1 MRKDMSWMDR
11 KMNTAATEAGS
22 RVAFMLK
29 AIHRDC
35 PEKRVARDI
44 GVEPRTAKGWLSGNV
59 PNGTHLIAL
68 CQRYGPAFSDFV
80 LAGPSWEDEGRL
92 NAEIAAL
99 RVRADLIEMELTKE
113 RTGARTNCGDTSH
126 GE

>member
-1 MRKDMSWMDR
+1 MRKNMSWMDG

-35 PEKRVARDI
+35 PEKRVANDI
-44 GVEPRTAKGWLSGNV
+44 GVEPRTVKGWLSGNV
-59 PNGTHLIAL
+59 PNGTHLVAL
-68 CQRYGPAFSDFV
+68 CQRYGRAFSDFV
-80 LAGPSWEDEGRL
+80 LAGPSWVDEARL
-92 NAEIAAL
+92 EAEIAAL
-99 RVRADLIEMELTKE
+99 RVRADLIEMELNQE
-113 RTGARTNCGDTSH
+113 RKGARKCGNGSH